1 MGRKSERWAERLL
14 DAAAGHASWET
25 VGQELR
31 DALGTPLAGVQLR
44 DELGRPVEVA
54 LALDVEPAALRAYAE
69 EFHAEDPHGPAM
81 LGRSAYEVVDSDSL
95 LPRRE
100 LMRSRYYQEWM
111 VPSGMDRFLGF
122 WAPFEDGTI
131 GAAFLRAPGSEPF
144 GTAERALVASLA
156 RPLARAVEVQARLRR
171 AEAPRAGSAS
181 SGARPQHAT
190 TSALADVVATGLAV
204 VDRAGVVLEANA
216 AAREL
221 LRSLDRIPAH
231 TPVELR
237 AIALRNGG
245 FFVQLEEH
253 LISVVVRPAA
263 ADARATSAR
272 ARVGLP
278 LRSDASTLGVEGALA
293 RALRADHRGVEGA
306 GADDR
311 RARRGSDRDTPR
323 DRQGDGARALP
334 AFVPEGG
341 RATGGGAGRDGV
353 AGVAAVAV
361 MDADR
366 PQRTTRSRAPAL
378 AVAARSRRGPRSR
391 LLPPRDAAL

>member
-31 DALGTPLAGVQLR
+31 DALRTPLAGVQLR
-44 DELGRPVEVA
+44 DGLGRPVEVA

-245 FFVQLEEH
+245 FFVQLEER
-253 LISVVVRPAA
+253 LISVVVRP
-263 ADARATSAR
+263 
-272 ARVGLP
+272 LP
-278 LRSDASTLGVEGALA
+278 PMLA
-293 RALRADHRGVEGA
+293 RLPRAHALVFLSDPTHRPSGLRALLRAFYGLTIAESKVLELAIEGLDAEGIATRLGIAKGTVHVHFRRLFQKVGV
-306 GADDR
+306 R
-311 RARRGSDRDTPR
+311 RAAELVATVSRV
-323 DRQGDGARALP
+323 LP
-334 AFVPEGG
+334 QW
-341 RATGGGAGRDGV
+341 R
-353 AGVAAVAV
+353 
-361 MDADR
+361 
-366 PQRTTRSRAPAL
+366 
-378 AVAARSRRGPRSR
+378 
-391 LLPPRDAAL
+391 